1 MNKFYIIGKLSP
13 EYIKGYMSN
22 PDQDRSAIV
31 GSAVER
37 AGAKLLSLE
46 FVRGDYDIIAITEG
60 EYESMLA
67 MKITTLQ
74 SGMLKELL
82 ILDTNFDMIGTIKK
96 AAAASGTYKTT

>member
-74 SGMLKELL
+74 SGMLTELL

-96 AAAASGTYKTT
+96 AAEASGAYKTT

>member
-13 EYIKGYMSN
+13 EYVKGYMSN
-22 PDQDRSAIV
+22 PDQDREAIV

-37 AGAKLLSLE
+37 TGAKLLSLE

-67 MKITTLQ
+67 MKITTLH
-74 SGMLKELL
+74 
-82 ILDTNFDMIGTIKK
+82 IKLHK
-96 AAAASGTYKTT
+96 K

>member
-13 EYIKGYMSN
+13 EYVKGYMSN

-46 FVRGDYDIIAITEG
+46 
-60 EYESMLA
+60 L
-67 MKITTLQ
+67 
-74 SGMLKELL
+74 
-82 ILDTNFDMIGTIKK
+82 
-96 AAAASGTYKTT
+96 